1 MSKKI
6 LNGTVLNNSADKT
19 VTVLVERKVLHTKY
33 KKIIKR
39 SKRYLAHD
47 EDNSLNIG
55 DKVRIIESRPLSRLK
70 RWNILFK

>member
-6 LNGTVLNNSADKT
+6 LNGIVLSNSADKT

-39 SKRYLAHD
+39 NRKYLAHD
-47 EDNSLNIG
+47 EKNVLDVG
-55 DKVRIIESRPLSRLK
+55 DKVKIIESRPLSKLK
-70 RWNILFK
+70 KWRTIF

>member
-6 LNGTVLNNSADKT
+6 LNGIVLNNRLDKT

-39 SKRYLAHD
+39 SKKLD
-47 EDNSLNIG
+47 
-55 DKVRIIESRPLSRLK
+55 
-70 RWNILFK
+70 F